1 MISHRHRKSSN
12 SPQRRQAR
20 TKRHP
25 LNTNRQVSVWALN
38 HARAFFFSL
47 GKLYRTPLASAMSVA
62 VIGIAL
68 ALPAGLYVVL
78 TNLEHVVGGW
88 DRGVQISLF
97 LKSGTSNQMMSVL
110 ATQLRSDPRIES
122 VRTVTP
128 AQGLSELANSANFG
142 AVLNALPDNPLPPVI
157 IVYPR
162 IQGQHTSQLRAL
174 QQALASRPEVA
185 NAQLN
190 LAWVERL
197 YAIIT
202 IAQRAVWVVGG
213 MLALT
218 VLLVVGN
225 TIRLDILNRRQ
236 EIEVAK
242 LIGATDAFI
251 RRPFLYGGF
260 WLGLLGGLL
269 ALILLA
275 IALWLLAGP
284 VNHLA
289 GLYHSNYSLRGLN
302 LSAMLKLL
310 ILSITFGLG
319 GSWLAVGRHLS
330 DIEPT

>member
-1 MISHRHRKSSN
+1 MISRNSRKSAATR
-12 SPQRRQAR
+12 SPSR
-20 TKRHP
+20 TRAASRKQP
-25 LNTNRQVSVWALN
+25 NTKLSSAWLLN
-38 HARAFFFSL
+38 HARAFFYSL
-47 GKLYRTPLASAMSVA
+47 GKLYRTPLASGMTIA

-88 DRGVQISLF
+88 DRGVQITLY
-97 LKSGTSNQMMSVL
+97 LKPGTSNQAMD
-110 ATQLRSDPRIES
+110 AFAETLRSDSRIE
-122 VRTVTP
+122 RIKTVTP
-128 AQGLSELANSANFG
+128 AQGLSELANTSDFG
-142 AVLNALPDNPLPPVI
+142 DALNALPDNPLPPVI
-157 IVYPR
+157 VVYPFVHGFQTNQ
-162 IQGQHTSQLRAL
+162 I
-174 QQALASRPEVA
+174 QALRQDLAAHPEVE

-190 LAWVERL
+190 LQWIKRL
-197 YAIIT
+197 YGMIS

-242 LIGATDAFI
+242 LIGATNAFI

-260 WLGLLGGLL
+260 WFGLFGGLL
-269 ALILLA
+269 ALFLLSSS
-275 IALWLLAGP
+275 LWLLAGP

-289 GLYHSNYSLRGLN
+289 GLYHSSYTLSGLDFHTT
-302 LSAMLKLL
+302 AKLL
-310 ILSITFGLG
+310 VLSITFGLG
-319 GSWLAVGRHLS
+319 GSWLAVGRHLR